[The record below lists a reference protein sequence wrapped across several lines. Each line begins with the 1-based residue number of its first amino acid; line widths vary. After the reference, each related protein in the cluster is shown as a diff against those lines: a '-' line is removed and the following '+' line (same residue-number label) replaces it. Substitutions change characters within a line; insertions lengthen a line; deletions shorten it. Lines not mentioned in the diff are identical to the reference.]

1 MKVIITVGTR
11 PDFIKITQFKRVLE
25 SIPGMELKIVHT
37 GQHYDHAMSSVFF
50 EQFGFQPDV
59 FLDVSHKSAGP
70 LTGQIM
76 MKLAELFAEEMP
88 DLVITPGHVNSAFAC
103 AIAANKCGVR
113 LAHLES
119 GLRSNDRTMPEE
131 INRILIDEITDMYF
145 VTEQIGLDHLRAEG
159 KVEEKIHF
167 VGNTMID
174 TLVAFEEDISK
185 SDVLTRYEL
194 EKGEFYLMTM
204 HRPATVD
211 HREGLEF
218 ISNLIKHLTKER
230 KVVFP
235 IHPRTMKNLEKEGL
249 FTELVMISNL
259 VFTEPLDY
267 FSFQRLVKDAYCILT
282 DSGGIQEESTFR
294 QVPCFTLRPNTE
306 RPITCELGTNTLLPN
321 ELDAVIAALQRPFK
335 SGEIPPLWDGKSTD
349 RIGEVIKK
357 LM

>member
-1 MKVIITVGTR
+1 
-11 PDFIKITQFKRVLE
+11 
-25 SIPGMELKIVHT
+25 
-37 GQHYDHAMSSVFF
+37 
-50 EQFGFQPDV
+50 
-59 FLDVSHKSAGP
+59 
-70 LTGQIM
+70 M
-76 MKLAELFAEEMP
+76 MKLAELFAEEKP
-88 DLVITPGHVNSAFAC
+88 DLVITPGDANSALAG
-103 AIAANKCGVR
+103 ALAANKCGVR
-113 LAHLES
+113 VAHLES

-131 INRILIDEITDMYF
+131 INRILTDEITDMYF
-145 VTEQIGLDHLRAEG
+145 VTEQSGLDHLRAEG
-159 KVEEKIHF
+159 KAEAKIHF

-185 SDVLTRYEL
+185 SDVLTKYEL

-204 HRPATVD
+204 HRPANVD

-267 FSFQRLVKDAYCILT
+267 FSFQRLIKDAHCILT

-306 RPITCELGTNTLLPN
+306 RPITCELGTNTLLPT
-321 ELDAVIAALQRPFK
+321 ELDAVIEALQRPFK
-335 SGEIPPLWDGKSTD
+335 SGQIPPLRDGKSTE
-349 RIGEVIKK
+349 RIGEVINK